1 MRACGRHSTL
11 YAENRQENMQFR
23 ADFLPNDA
31 GGRMCRR
38 GRLGLSGDGE
48 RAEGGGCPGENAG
61 ARGGRTA
68 RLRERA
74 SRRRRPGLGVSV
86 QGADAVGIDDVS
98 VGAACE
104 KGGEKK
110 WLEN

>member
-1 MRACGRHSTL
+1 
-11 YAENRQENMQFR
+11 
-23 ADFLPNDA
+23 
-31 GGRMCRR
+31 
-38 GRLGLSGDGE
+38 
-48 RAEGGGCPGENAG
+48 
-61 ARGGRTA
+61 
-68 RLRERA
+68 
-74 SRRRRPGLGVSV
+74 LGVSV